1 VNKRA
6 VLIAGAAMLVLAPI
20 SASTAYAGVG
30 PGPVSCTGSCV
41 IQLTNSVTFGG
52 NYSRG
57 TDNADVSVP
66 PPPCQWIAIG
76 NATTGSQEIIN
87 NLNQVDSIEGSLTAQ
102 ELALLAKATKIAA
115 EKPPP
120 AGEWYG
126 EIPTSYAANDVC
138 SPNVVFVTPANGGAI
153 NPPAVPLPPRTLAAL
168 AVKVMVMPTAGR
180 VLMSPSGGTTYSNM
194 PTFVRVTMRGNYE
207 LSGGRPYLV
216 VSAALDGQGATAWA
230 YASRLSLTTTASD
243 AQVWG
248 SCGFLGSEMMVREPG
263 VVARTGAD
271 GSADCGFTFRVPQK
285 VVVAASVTWGTCWVP
300 VAEAGTPPPPAGCT
314 TGGVPAVPD
323 AFLAPLDWN
332 AGVNVEEIQAGNG

>member
-1 VNKRA
+1 
-6 VLIAGAAMLVLAPI
+6 
-20 SASTAYAGVG
+20 
-30 PGPVSCTGSCV
+30 
-41 IQLTNSVTFGG
+41 
-52 NYSRG
+52 
-57 TDNADVSVP
+57 
-66 PPPCQWIAIG
+66 
-76 NATTGSQEIIN
+76 
-87 NLNQVDSIEGSLTAQ
+87 
-102 ELALLAKATKIAA
+102 
-115 EKPPP
+115 
-120 AGEWYG
+120 
-126 EIPTSYAANDVC
+126 
-138 SPNVVFVTPANGGAI
+138 
-153 NPPAVPLPPRTLAAL
+153 
-168 AVKVMVMPTAGR
+168 MVMPTAGR